1 MGKVLVPLGVFLGV
15 RLLFAA
21 AAQQAGFDPLDVG
34 LWRRW
39 DTGQYL
45 SIATR
50 GYDLVDCAHI
60 GYAPQG
66 VCGNA
71 GWMPAYP
78 ALIAAA
84 VRLGVR
90 PLPAAVGISAGFEL
104 ALLMLLWNGLFLRKS
119 PLALVACALAPGAI
133 YFHAAF
139 PISMCAFFV
148 ALCLWLLL
156 QERFVLAGLADA
168 LAAASYSTGF
178 LVAPVAA
185 VWALSRS
192 GDAPRQKVANAAVA
206 GGLAAAGLAAVLAY
220 HQVKLGSWNA
230 FFLVQEKYDHRI
242 VSPLARIVAQA
253 QRRDVLATAGTETV
267 VVAALF
273 AALAIFCVWR
283 GLKGRHLLLF
293 GCGALS
299 WLFPLCL
306 ANVELT
312 RSEALAFPALVLLDE
327 APLAASVC
335 ACVALLLLAWPIAQ
349 LFYRGVLI

>member
-1 MGKVLVPLGVFLGV
+1 MRKVLVPLGVFLGV

-21 AAQQAGFDPLDVG
+21 AAHEAGFDPFDVG

-39 DTGQYL
+39 DSGQYL

-50 GYDLVDCAHI
+50 GYDLVECSRI
-60 GYAPQG
+60 GYAKEG
-66 VCGNA
+66 WCGNA

-84 VRLGVR
+84 VRLGAR
-90 PLPAAVGISAGFEL
+90 PLPAAAAISAAFEL
-104 ALLMLLWNGLFLRKS
+104 ALLVLLWNGLFLRKN

-156 QERFVLAGLADA
+156 QESYVLAGLAGA
-168 LAAASYSTGF
+168 VAAATYSTGF

-185 VWALSRS
+185 LWALSRP
-192 GDAPRQKVANAAVA
+192 GGAVRRMTDAAVA
-206 GGLAAAGLAAVLAY
+206 GGLSAGGLVAVFAY
-220 HQVKLGSWNA
+220 HQAKLGSWDA
-230 FFLVQEKYDHRI
+230 FLLVQAKYDHRI
-242 VSPLARIVAQA
+242 VSPLSRIVAQA
-253 QRRDVLATAGTETV
+253 QRRDLLATAGTETV

-283 GLKGRHLLLF
+283 GLRGRHLLLF
-293 GCGALS
+293 GCGALF
-299 WLFPLCL
+299 WVFPLCL

-312 RSEALAFPALVLLDE
+312 RSEALVVPALALLDD
-327 APLAASVC
+327 APVAAAAC
-335 ACVALLLLAWPIAQ
+335 ACVALALCAWPIAQ
-349 LFYRGVLI
+349 LFYQGALV

>member
-21 AAQQAGFDPLDVG
+21 AAYQAGYPPEG
-34 LWRRW
+34 AEIWERW
-39 DTGQYL
+39 DSGQYL

-50 GYDLVDCAHI
+50 GYDLVDCARI

-66 VCGNA
+66 HCGNA

-78 ALIAAA
+78 AAIAAGM
-84 VRLGVR
+84 RLGIT
-90 PLPAAVGISAGFEL
+90 PLRAAVAISAAFEF
-104 ALLMLLWNGLFLRKS
+104 LLLLLLWNGIFIRKN

-133 YFHAAF
+133 YFHAVF

-148 ALCLWLLL
+148 ALALWLLVH
-156 QERFVLAGLADA
+156 ERFFLAGLAGA
-168 LAAASYSTGF
+168 VAAASYSTGF
-178 LVAPVAA
+178 LIAPVAA
-185 VWALSRS
+185 IWALSRPDS
-192 GDAPRQKVANAAVA
+192 APRRIANAAVA
-206 GGLAAAGLAAVLAY
+206 GGLAAAGFVAVLAY
-220 HQVKLGSWNA
+220 HQAKLGAWDA
-230 FFLVQEKYDHRI
+230 FFLVQAKYDHRL
-242 VSPLARIVAQA
+242 VSPLTRIVAQV
-253 QRRDVLATAGTETV
+253 QRQDVLAVAGKETL

-273 AALAIFCVWR
+273 AALAVFCLWR
-283 GLKGRHLLLF
+283 RLIGRHLLFF
-293 GCGALS
+293 GCGLLF

-312 RSEALAFPALVLLDE
+312 RSEALVLPALVLLDE
-327 APLAASVC
+327 TPMAATAC

>member
-1 MGKVLVPLGVFLGV
+1 MGKVLVPLAVFVGV

-21 AAQQAGFDPLDVG
+21 AAHEAGFEPFDVG

-39 DTGQYL
+39 DSGQYL

-50 GYDLVDCAHI
+50 GYDLIECARI
-60 GYAPQG
+60 GYAPG
-66 VCGNA
+66 GWCGNA

-84 VRLGVR
+84 VRLGAR
-90 PLPAAVGISAGFEL
+90 PLPAAVAISAGFEL
-104 ALLMLLWNGLFLRKS
+104 ALLVLLWNGLFTRRN

-139 PISMCAFFV
+139 PISTCAFFV
-148 ALCLWLLL
+148 ALSLWLLL
-156 QERFVLAGLADA
+156 QDRFVLAGLAGA
-168 LAAASYSTGF
+168 VAAASYSTGF

-185 VWALSRS
+185 VWALSRP
-192 GDAPRQKVANAAVA
+192 GGALRRIANAALAGGIAA
-206 GGLAAAGLAAVLAY
+206 GGLVAVLAY

-230 FFLVQEKYDHRI
+230 FFLVQAKYDHRL

-267 VVAALF
+267 VVAVLF
-273 AALAIFCVWR
+273 AALAILCVWR
-283 GLKGRHLLLF
+283 GLRGRDLLLL
-293 GCGALS
+293 GCGALFL
-299 WLFPLCL
+299 LFPLCL
-306 ANVELT
+306 RNVELT

-327 APLAASVC
+327 APVAASAC
-335 ACVALLLLAWPIAQ
+335 ACVALALLAWPIAQ